1 MCTRKGLVNA
11 GERIVVVQKVHEDLT
26 LKIVSVDEL
35 GHGIKKIRHQSL
47 QDLVAA
53 AGCVG
58 WCAFAGL
65 LVLMAFTMFCRG
77 ADSRA
82 LRQSFSVISG
92 GQGLVAEDFEP
103 LSLSPRCVFECIF
116 CGEDLTCAHHRS
128 HSLNSE
134 ADTPVMRHQQS
145 LSGVVTHR

>member
-1 MCTRKGLVNA
+1 MHPGETLLSEAVAMCTRKGLVNA

-58 WCAFAGL
+58 VRLGVRITCAAG
-65 LVLMAFTMFCRG
+65 VPIRG
-77 ADSRA
+77 RCGRA
-82 LRQSFSVISG
+82 L
-92 GQGLVAEDFEP
+92 A
-103 LSLSPRCVFECIF
+103 
-116 CGEDLTCAHHRS
+116 
-128 HSLNSE
+128 
-134 ADTPVMRHQQS
+134 
-145 LSGVVTHR
+145 